1 MSTTCGRDDHVVVE
15 EIPAVV
21 VVRKDNVAS
30 QELSVNT
37 HETVSYADVTREATE
52 DRNVPNR
59 PLTTFWHSNG
69 FVPSRRSWR

>member
-37 HETVSYADVTREATE
+37 HETVSYADVTVKRQKTE
-52 DRNVPNR
+52 MYQIV
-59 PLTTFWHSNG
+59 L
-69 FVPSRRSWR
+69 